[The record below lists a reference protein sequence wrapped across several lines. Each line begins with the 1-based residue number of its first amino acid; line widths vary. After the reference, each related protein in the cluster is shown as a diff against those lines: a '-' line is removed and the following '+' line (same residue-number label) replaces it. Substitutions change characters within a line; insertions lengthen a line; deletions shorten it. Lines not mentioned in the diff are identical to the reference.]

1 MLQAETAK
9 DNTLQKLKSYIDK
22 GTFNKTDKTLQPY
35 FAIRNNI
42 STFNNLVMFNEKIII
57 PSNLQ
62 QKMITIAHEGHQGMT
77 RTVQRL
83 RRTVWWPKLKYQVEH
98 FIKNC
103 HDCQVIGP
111 LPPPTP
117 LIMTDIP
124 EGSWLLVGCDLCGP
138 FPTGESL
145 LVCIDYYSRYPEVE
159 ILHKTKASVIT
170 SKLRKLFCRYGAPET
185 LVTDNGPQ
193 FKNNSEF
200 KALMTEFDIHHRRV
214 TPYHPI
220 ANGEV
225 KRFNR
230 NLKKCIQ
237 TSISKGIDWRISLQ
251 NFLLN
256 YRNTIHS
263 TTGVTPAEL
272 LFGRPLRD
280 KLPSP
285 SQRITDKNQLNQAAV
300 SKDIASKAAIKSYAD
315 TKRKASEHHIK
326 IGQQVLI
333 TNNSPHRN
341 KYTTKWDK
349 TPRTVTQVKG
359 NSIIMDSKGKSI
371 MRSSRQVKPY
381 HNNNKQPVNNN
392 NISSNNSSDSE
403 SDETNDNQS
412 DTETIPYQRNLSEGE
427 DINDIPTDNEADN
440 ELSDNEGHN
449 TAKRIRAI
457 PKKLLDYVLE

>member
-1 MLQAETAK
+1 MQFTVKTDHKPLVTLFKPTSKPPPRIERWVTQLMPYNFTVMYQPGSENGADFLSRSNPFIEGKYQHNGDEYINTILNNSLPKAIPLKVLQAETAK

-57 PSNLQ
+57 
-62 QKMITIAHEGHQGMT
+62 
-77 RTVQRL
+77 TVQRL

-103 HDCQVIGP
+103 HDCQVVGP

-117 LIMTDIP
+117 LKMTDIP

-145 LVCIDYYSRYPEVE
+145 LVCIDYYSRYPEVD

-200 KALMTEFDIHHRRV
+200 KALMTAFDIHHRRV
-214 TPYHPI
+214 TPYRPI

-225 KRFNR
+225 ERFNR

-272 LFGRPLRD
+272 LFERPLRD

-285 SQRITDKNQLNQAAV
+285 SQRITDKNQLNQASV

-349 TPRTVTQVKG
+349 TPRTG
-359 NSIIMDSKGKSI
+359 
-371 MRSSRQVKPY
+371 
-381 HNNNKQPVNNN
+381 
-392 NISSNNSSDSE
+392 
-403 SDETNDNQS
+403 
-412 DTETIPYQRNLSEGE
+412 
-427 DINDIPTDNEADN
+427 
-440 ELSDNEGHN
+440 
-449 TAKRIRAI
+449 
-457 PKKLLDYVLE
+457 